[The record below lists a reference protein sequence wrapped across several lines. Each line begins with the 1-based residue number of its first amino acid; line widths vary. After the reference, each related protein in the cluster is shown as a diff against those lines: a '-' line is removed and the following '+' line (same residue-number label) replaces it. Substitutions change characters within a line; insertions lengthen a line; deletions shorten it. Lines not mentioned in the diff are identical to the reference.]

1 MCWYKML
8 YQVEPVV
15 WTSFTT
21 SCDAVKSHNR
31 QDLIQSLVPSHYV
44 CNKFIKHFNKNKFE
58 TNNMGRIKMNTL
70 YNTVRETT
78 FCAWCHVICCSTFTD
93 VTLLFD
99 HFQCHCSQ
107 STTTFILE
115 MWIVQLPEILKACP
129 YKLECAYFAYIGVY
143 FRILDNDTYDKVVR
157 QMKFRATSRHSF
169 ITTVWWYNILYHKL
183 CIREATFVN
192 FKGKCAYC

>member
-1 MCWYKML
+1 MRLGHTTGKTRYKVL
-8 YQVEPVV
+8 YQHTMYVHV
-15 WTSFTT
+15 
-21 SCDAVKSHNR
+21 
-31 QDLIQSLVPSHYV
+31 ISLS
-44 CNKFIKHFNKNKFE
+44 NISIKTNKNEHFVQYCE
-58 TNNMGRIKMNTL
+58 GDYI
-70 YNTVRETT
+70 
-78 FCAWCHVICCSTFTD
+78 CAWCDVICCSTFAD

-99 HFQCHCSQ
+99 HFQCHCTVSRQ
-107 STTTFILE
+107 RLFILV

-129 YKLECAYFAYIGVY
+129 YKLECAYFAYNGVY

-192 FKGKCAYC
+192 FKGKCA

>member
-1 MCWYKML
+1 MSSLLWI
-8 YQVEPVV
+8 
-15 WTSFTT
+15 SITT
-21 SCDAVKSHNR
+21 SCDAVRSHNR
-31 QDLIQSLVPSHYV
+31 QDPIQSLVPTHYV
-44 CNKFIKHFNKNKFE
+44 SNKFIKHLNTNKFE

-78 FCAWCHVICCSTFTD
+78 FCAWCNVICCSTFTN

-99 HFQCHCSQ
+99 HFQCHCTVSRQ
-107 STTTFILE
+107 RLFILE
-115 MWIVQLPEILKACP
+115 MWTVQLPEILKACP
-129 YKLECAYFAYIGVY
+129 CKLECAYFAYIGVY

-157 QMKFRATSRHSF
+157 QRKFRATSRHSF

-192 FKGKCAYC
+192 FNGKCA